1 MVYLQKHHNTNNH
14 ETHFFSFFS
23 QVSARCCSAH
33 EVCCLILLDL
43 SATLRGFSPTNSMG
57 ANLGSSHPSEQ
68 PELLRYIS
76 APAGH
81 IEDANSSIVKV
92 IMCPV
97 WNTFKKT
104 ESSEE
109 KKTKPQKNTS
119 KNLLK
124 IFVPFFVDSCM
135 CFFPVF
141 EFHAGRKTKR
151 RLEKLILVN
160 MATKLR
166 NTMAA
171 MALFAKSNQLQ
182 LETKCQR
189 IRG

>member
-43 SATLRGFSPTNSMG
+43 SATLRGIFSNKFHGCKPRVLPS
-57 ANLGSSHPSEQ
+57 SEQ

-109 KKTKPQKNTS
+109 KKTKPQKNTGKIS
-119 KNLLK
+119 WKFLSPFLLTH
-124 IFVPFFVDSCM
+124 VCVFFGCLNFM
-135 CFFPVF
+135 PVGKQN
-141 EFHAGRKTKR
+141 AGWRNWFWWTWQPSFGTPWLPWR
-151 RLEKLILVN
+151 C
-160 MATKLR
+160 LR
-166 NTMAA
+166 NPTSYN
-171 MALFAKSNQLQ
+171 LRQNVS
-182 LETKCQR
+182 
-189 IRG
+189 G